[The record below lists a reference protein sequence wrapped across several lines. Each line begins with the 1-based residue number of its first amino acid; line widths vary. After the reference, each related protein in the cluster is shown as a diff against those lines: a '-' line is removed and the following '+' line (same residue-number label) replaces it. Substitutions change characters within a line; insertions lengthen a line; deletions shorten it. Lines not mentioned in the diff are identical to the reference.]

1 MNRTAASYKLKHG
14 ISVYVHKKVV
24 ECMKKYTFSINI
36 DEYTYNTRQKVF
48 NILISYYDV
57 DIGES
62 VLHHYESV
70 SLI

>member
-1 MNRTAASYKLKHG
+1 
-14 ISVYVHKKVV
+14 
-24 ECMKKYTFSINI
+24 MKKYTFSINI

-48 NILISYYDV
+48 NILISYFDV